1 MRNHT
6 KLKLRSER
14 GSLHGG
20 QLSSYIPDSSFSND
34 DLSSIDCSH
43 SMQRYSQSY
52 APDLPIPPILSSAV
66 QLGFL
71 PTNVGYPILCMNV
84 HNQLVSGQFY
94 PSQAFPLAL
103 FKTKEC
109 STKTKHDHKQCP
121 YFHSLKDKRRML
133 APNLNYEPEMCPKHS
148 PGCICPKYDSCAY
161 SHNTVEQFYHPKKYR
176 TKLCSKALRDGAD
189 KCEYGNF
196 CSFAHNE
203 TELQIPLLHRMDK
216 TQDFF
221 RFNYKTVY
229 CPFTHVHEKS
239 TCEYAHN
246 VQDFRRNPKTVPH
259 YKPEVCKKWNMKNE
273 ITKYEDGGCNYNEA
287 CDKCHGWKELE
298 YHPKYFKTKACEH
311 GEKCPRK
318 HCGYLHPNENH
329 RKAEELSES
338 NFHESNRESRT
349 SSSVRPRGTF
359 RASDSQYS
367 SSKEDML
374 HTFNSTCQSKFL
386 ANDSTKARNADDDRK
401 DFNSLLHN
409 NRSSRNFT
417 RTDFGLTDDD
427 DCHFAKGTPR
437 SPDSTNISLKGPRK
451 FSVETVI
458 GGSERGFRVSFES
471 SSIHEFSK
479 GFASPNKM
487 LESYGP
493 KSCLDQKS
501 RPSSPC
507 LSALALKSEPDDE
520 DLPAHTDYDGIDHL
534 LSKCDLSEDGLIS
547 SDLDELG
554 KARGLLQSEVDRLK
568 AWREKVLDENEKRR
582 EEGILLLIDD
592 IQDKC
597 FKKF

>member
-20 QLSSYIPDSSFSND
+20 QLSSFVPDGSFSND
-34 DLSSIDCSH
+34 DLSSLDCSH
-43 SMQRYSQSY
+43 SVQRYPQSY
-52 APDLPIPPILSSAV
+52 AAVNAVPPVMGPAL
-66 QLGFL
+66 QLGFV
-71 PTNVGYPILCMNV
+71 PQNIGYPVPCMNV
-84 HNQLVSGQFY
+84 SPQLFAGQFY
-94 PSQAFPLAL
+94 PSQAFPLGL

-109 STKTKHDHKQCP
+109 ATKTKHDHKQCP
-121 YFHSLKDKRRML
+121 CFHSLKDKRRL
-133 APNLNYEPEMCPKHS
+133 LTATLNYEPETCPKHS
-148 PGCICPKYDSCAY
+148 QSAICPAYDVCPF

-176 TKLCSKALRDGAD
+176 TKLCSKAVKDGAD

-203 TELQIPLLHRMDK
+203 TELLIPLLHRMDK
-216 TQDFF
+216 SPDFF
-221 RFNYKTVY
+221 RFCYKTIY

-259 YKPEVCKKWNMKNE
+259 YKPEVCRKWNMKNE

-318 HCGYLHPNENH
+318 HCGYLHPNEGP
-329 RKAEELSES
+329 RKAEDLSES

-349 SSSVRPRGTF
+349 SLSVRPRGTL
-359 RASDSQYS
+359 RASDSLYS
-367 SSKEDML
+367 SSKEEML
-374 HTFNSTCQSKFL
+374 HTFNSTYQSKFQ
-386 ANDSTKARNADDDRK
+386 ANDSTKARNAEDDRM
-401 DFNSLLHN
+401 DFNSAAHN
-409 NRSSRNFT
+409 NRGSRNLIC
-417 RTDFGLTDDD
+417 TDFGLTDDD
-427 DCHFAKGTPR
+427 EGHFAKGSR
-437 SPDSTNISLKGPRK
+437 LSPDSSNISLKAPRK

-458 GGSERGFRVSFES
+458 GGSERAFRVSSES
-471 SSIHEFSK
+471 SSIDEFSK
-479 GFASPNKM
+479 CFLSPHKM
-487 LESYGP
+487 LENYGP

-507 LSALALKSEPDDE
+507 LSALALKSEPEDE
-520 DLPAHTDYDGIDHL
+520 DLPLNTTYEEIENL

-547 SDLDELG
+547 RDLDELG
-554 KARGLLQSEVDRLK
+554 KSRGLLQREVEQLK
-568 AWREKVLDENEKRR
+568 AWREKVVDDNAKRR

-597 FKKF
+597 FKKS